1 MPSIILLV
9 VGTALLIWRKEIAE
23 FVYTTQRPWYK
34 MMFGSLFDLDRPWF
48 RKLYDWAVIAAAVLL
63 FLGAYAAYFGPIST

>member
-1 MPSIILLV
+1 MLLNKYAVEIILLV

-34 MMFGSLFDLDRPWF
+34 MLFGSLLDLDRPC
-48 RKLYDWAVIAAAVLL
+48 LE
-63 FLGAYAAYFGPIST
+63 S